1 MHQRFH
7 WLVVFWE
14 VVLFIFLT
22 LTHHWS
28 VQVLRR
34 YGVCWRAGETLS
46 EKGARGFRSGLW
58 KMGRQRAA
66 VFRYQGEL
74 SGITASLALAAFS
87 WSPGSHTVFAS
98 LLYFCFFLS
107 HQGSPA
113 NFAIY
118 TALVEPH
125 GRIMGLDLP
134 DGGHLTHGF
143 MTEKKK
149 ISATSI
155 FFESM
160 PYKVV
165 KRSFIMKS
173 QVI

>member
-1 MHQRFH
+1 
-7 WLVVFWE
+7 
-14 VVLFIFLT
+14 
-22 LTHHWS
+22 
-28 VQVLRR
+28 
-34 YGVCWRAGETLS
+34 
-46 EKGARGFRSGLW
+46 
-58 KMGRQRAA
+58 MGRQRAA
-66 VFRYQGEL
+66 VFRYQRAL
-74 SGITASLALAAFS
+74 SDIYCVFNLVSFLIVS
-87 WSPGSHTVFAS
+87 YRFAS
-98 LLYFCFFLS
+98 LLYFCVFLS
-107 HQGSPA
+107 YQGSPA

-143 MTEKKK
+143 MTEKKR

-165 KRSFIMKS
+165 KRSFIMRFHFIS
-173 QVI
+173 LYNSIINITHFI

>member
-1 MHQRFH
+1 M
-7 WLVVFWE
+7 
-14 VVLFIFLT
+14 VL
-22 LTHHWS
+22 S
-28 VQVLRR
+28 R
-34 YGVCWRAGETLS
+34 
-46 EKGARGFRSGLW
+46 
-58 KMGRQRAA
+58 
-66 VFRYQGEL
+66 
-74 SGITASLALAAFS
+74 
-87 WSPGSHTVFAS
+87 
-98 LLYFCFFLS
+98 
-107 HQGSPA
+107 QGSPA

-160 PYKVV
+160 PYKVLTPYHIIPLHNSV
-165 KRSFIMKS
+165 TLYPSVVIASVNIIHFLYPKKRKKQGSFRLDLLENWCIYS
-173 QVI
+173 NYGLFLGESRNGLH